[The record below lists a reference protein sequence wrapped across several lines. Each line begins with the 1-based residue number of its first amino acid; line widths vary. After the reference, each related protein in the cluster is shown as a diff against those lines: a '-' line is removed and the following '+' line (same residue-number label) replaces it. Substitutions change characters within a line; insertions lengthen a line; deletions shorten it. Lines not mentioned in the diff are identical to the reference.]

1 MRYTVDRINE
11 GIAVLEAEDGSYIS
25 INIDQLPLT
34 IREGSSVISENGVF
48 SHDVEFENER
58 RKKLFRKR
66 QRLINRG
73 INNF

>member
-11 GIAVLEAEDGSYIS
+11 GIAVLEAEDGSHIS

-48 SHDVEFENER
+48 SHDAEFENER